1 MKSLLA
7 ALVFMMTAS
16 SFAQDRLATNEE
28 KAKFCKSIKAY
39 FVEQSEGEDVNLSLS
54 VSSCRLGTVQVYPRS
69 ETELDLE
76 ARVIVWIWV
85 IPMPVTC
92 MAEMKDGQVVEG
104 SPDCT
109 Y

>member
-7 ALVFMMTAS
+7 VLLIIISAS
-16 SFAQDRLATNEE
+16 SFAQDRSATNEE
-28 KAKFCKSIKAY
+28 KAKFCKAIKAY
-39 FVEQSEGEDVNLSLS
+39 FIEQSEGEDVTLSLS
-54 VSSCRLGTVQVYPRS
+54 VSSCRIGTVQVYPRS

-76 ARVIVWIWV
+76 ARVIVWIGV